1 MAFVL
6 RRGYGGMMRMNGH
19 TRTTGGLSRLD
30 LERATVAELERVLRS
45 GVDPSSEDAIGA
57 AAFVGG
63 SIATAIVN
71 LSPRQ
76 HRALDRWLKD
86 QSKLAAKIVK
96 ILLVDAA
103 QASEGTLQA
112 QGGASLL
119 ESPLSEPASERLAPQ
134 RNGLTSVLV
143 EEWAGPVAGSTY
155 LEETLRIPRSTLH
168 RWQRRGEVI
177 ALLTAGIVYLVVD
190 DSCVPAGTV
199 TLTDNEVDRLFVLPE
214 FQGRGYGRA
223 LLDFAEERISEK
235 YDVIILHAS
244 LPAKNIYLKRGF
256 REVDYLKIDT
266 GYGDFLCADVMEK
279 KAK

>member
-1 MAFVL
+1 
-6 RRGYGGMMRMNGH
+6 MNI
-19 TRTTGGLSRLD
+19 RQ
-30 LERATVAELERVLRS
+30 ATVGDFEAVKKITQKTIHAVYPKYYPAGAVRFF
-45 GVDPSSEDAIGA
+45 SEHHADE
-57 AAFVGG
+57 
-63 SIATAIVN
+63 
-71 LSPRQ
+71 
-76 HRALDRWLKD
+76 
-86 QSKLAAKIVK
+86 KIMRD
-96 ILLVDAA
+96 I
-103 QASEGTLQA
+103 
-112 QGGASLL
+112 
-119 ESPLSEPASERLAPQ
+119 
-134 RNGLTSVLV
+134 
-143 EEWAGPVAGSTY
+143 
-155 LEETLRIPRSTLH
+155 
-168 RWQRRGEVI
+168 
-177 ALLTAGIVYLVVD
+177 TAGIVYLVVD

>member
-1 MAFVL
+1 MNIRQAKAGDFEAVKKITQETIHAVYPKYYPAGAV
-6 RRGYGGMMRMNGH
+6 RFFSEHHADEMIMR
-19 TRTTGGLSRLD
+19 D
-30 LERATVAELERVLRS
+30 
-45 GVDPSSEDAIGA
+45 I
-57 AAFVGG
+57 
-63 SIATAIVN
+63 
-71 LSPRQ
+71 
-76 HRALDRWLKD
+76 
-86 QSKLAAKIVK
+86 
-96 ILLVDAA
+96 
-103 QASEGTLQA
+103 
-112 QGGASLL
+112 
-119 ESPLSEPASERLAPQ
+119 
-134 RNGLTSVLV
+134 
-143 EEWAGPVAGSTY
+143 
-155 LEETLRIPRSTLH
+155 
-168 RWQRRGEVI
+168 
-177 ALLTAGIVYLVVD
+177 TAGIVYLVVD

>member
-177 ALLTAGIVYLVVD
+177 ALRTGGRKHVFPLAQFVDGRPVPGIREVLGLVGHPRAAWSWLVRPASEFGGEAPLTLLIR
-190 DSCVPAGTV
+190 
-199 TLTDNEVDRLFVLPE
+199 DR
-214 FQGRGYGRA
+214 A
-223 LLDFAEERISEK
+223 H
-235 YDVIILHAS
+235 DVIRAAEALSVSPGRPTEA
-244 LPAKNIYLKRGF
+244 A
-256 REVDYLKIDT
+256 
-266 GYGDFLCADVMEK
+266 
-279 KAK
+279 

>member
-1 MAFVL
+1 
-6 RRGYGGMMRMNGH
+6 MNI
-19 TRTTGGLSRLD
+19 RQ
-30 LERATVAELERVLRS
+30 
-45 GVDPSSEDAIGA
+45 
-57 AAFVGG
+57 
-63 SIATAIVN
+63 ATAGDFEAV
-71 LSPRQ
+71 
-76 HRALDRWLKD
+76 K
-86 QSKLAAKIVK
+86 KITQETIHAVYPKYYPAGTVRFFSEHHADEK
-96 ILLVDAA
+96 IMRD
-103 QASEGTLQA
+103 
-112 QGGASLL
+112 
-119 ESPLSEPASERLAPQ
+119 
-134 RNGLTSVLV
+134 
-143 EEWAGPVAGSTY
+143 
-155 LEETLRIPRSTLH
+155 I
-168 RWQRRGEVI
+168 
-177 ALLTAGIVYLVVD
+177 TAGIVYLVVD

>member
-1 MAFVL
+1 
-6 RRGYGGMMRMNGH
+6 MNI
-19 TRTTGGLSRLD
+19 RQATTGDFEAVKKITQETIHAVYPKYYPAGAVRFF
-30 LERATVAELERVLRS
+30 
-45 GVDPSSEDAIGA
+45 SEHHADE
-57 AAFVGG
+57 
-63 SIATAIVN
+63 
-71 LSPRQ
+71 
-76 HRALDRWLKD
+76 
-86 QSKLAAKIVK
+86 KIMRD
-96 ILLVDAA
+96 I
-103 QASEGTLQA
+103 
-112 QGGASLL
+112 
-119 ESPLSEPASERLAPQ
+119 
-134 RNGLTSVLV
+134 TS
-143 EEWAGPVAGSTY
+143 
-155 LEETLRIPRSTLH
+155 
-168 RWQRRGEVI
+168 
-177 ALLTAGIVYLVVD
+177 GIVYLVVD